1 MKKVQELGRGGGV
14 KNLFIFGKNGENL
27 FIFSKKKG
35 PHIFLQEENL
45 EILKVNGGK
54 FG

>member
-1 MKKVQELGRGGGV
+1 MGG
-14 KNLFIFGKNGENL
+14 NLFFFDENGENL
-27 FIFSKKKG
+27 FIFSEKKG

-45 EILKVNGGK
+45 EIFKVNGGK